1 MTRNHDQ
8 RQRCGKKKKK
18 NPANT
23 TRGDVL
29 TPKISTLCCSSTL
42 KVNKPPSSKSV
53 PLQQRC
59 RRRARCRSDAQEL
72 ESHHRQLRRVSRLR
86 PAPQRVA
93 AQTRTDRGCGR
104 MGGSAPPSSQPA
116 WHAALG
122 TTVREKLTPGHARR
136 RERGGMA

>member
-1 MTRNHDQ
+1 M
-8 RQRCGKKKKK
+8 RQKKKK
-18 NPANT
+18 PANT

-42 KVNKPPSSKSV
+42 KVNNPPTPSSKSV

-72 ESHHRQLRRVSRLR
+72 ESHHHRQLLRRVSRLR
-86 PAPQRVA
+86 PAPPRVA
-93 AQTRTDRGCGR
+93 AQTRTDRGCGGSDR
-104 MGGSAPPSSQPA
+104 MGGIRTPLLAACMARSAFA
-116 WHAALG
+116 
-122 TTVREKLTPGHARR
+122 TTVREKLTPGHART